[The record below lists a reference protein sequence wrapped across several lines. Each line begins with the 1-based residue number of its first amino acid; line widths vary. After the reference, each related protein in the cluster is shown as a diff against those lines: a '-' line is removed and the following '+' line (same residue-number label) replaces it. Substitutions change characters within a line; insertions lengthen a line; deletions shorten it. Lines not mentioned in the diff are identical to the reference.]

1 MLRSGSTGAVIFP
14 YVENDV
20 IIIPQKATY
29 EIQDKKYVYLVND
42 SNKTESKAIEV
53 FEINDGQEYIVTNGL
68 KSGDKIVIE
77 GVGTTVKDN
86 LTIKPVDKTTT
97 K

>member
-1 MLRSGSTGAVIFP
+1 M
-14 YVENDV
+14 
-20 IIIPQKATY
+20 
-29 EIQDKKYVYLVND
+29 
-42 SNKTESKAIEV
+42 